1 MKTNYLNENQEQMTN
16 IYVKQCHCSIQN
28 FLMIT
33 LFENDHILNED
44 DL

>member
-1 MKTNYLNENQEQMTN
+1 MIIQEKMAN
-16 IYVKQCHCSIQN
+16 IYVKQFHRFIQS

-33 LFENDHILNED
+33 LFENENDHILNED